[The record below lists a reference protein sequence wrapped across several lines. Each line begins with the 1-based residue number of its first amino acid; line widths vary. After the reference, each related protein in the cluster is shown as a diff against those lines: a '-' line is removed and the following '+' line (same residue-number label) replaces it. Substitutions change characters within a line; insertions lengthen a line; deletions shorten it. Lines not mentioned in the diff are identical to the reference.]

1 MNLDQR
7 VAAVHLGDGTVLRW
21 PGAIVCVPP
30 GDGARAAVEQ
40 LSADLAIGGDDP
52 GPGRILEAIRT
63 LTEAHRPSLAALVA
77 VDAGVRALVTGNA
90 EIAGADDP
98 LVGTTGEITETDL
111 GDPAGPLVLRGI
123 GDGSGPV
130 STAHDLRAGTVP
142 GRGVTVSRR
151 VEHVDEPLPAP
162 VPELAAPPAPPPPPV
177 AAATEAGEETLV
189 PGAFEVLDL
198 GLGVDDELAPL
209 PVIEAPD
216 ATGGVVEAA
225 PDDGAE
231 LVPGILCSRGHFNN
245 PQARYCMV
253 CGISMV
259 HLTHR
264 VVHQPR
270 PTLGFAVF
278 DDGATYAFDRAYVV
292 GRDPEDEATDRGAE
306 ALLLDDTERT
316 VSRAHAEIR
325 PVEWDVVLVDLGS
338 TNGTFVWNPPAG
350 RWDRLEPGEQRRL
363 ESGAAVSIGRR
374 TFVFESV
381 HRLAPPSGPTSTPA
395 PPPELR

>member
-1 MNLDQR
+1 M
-7 VAAVHLGDGTVLRW
+7 
-21 PGAIVCVPP
+21 
-30 GDGARAAVEQ
+30 
-40 LSADLAIGGDDP
+40 
-52 GPGRILEAIRT
+52 
-63 LTEAHRPSLAALVA
+63 
-77 VDAGVRALVTGNA
+77 TGNA
-90 EIAGADDP
+90 EIVAPDRTV
-98 LVGTTGEITETDL
+98 VGSPGELIEIDL
-111 GDPAGPLVLRGI
+111 GEPAGPLVLRGL

-130 STAHDLRAGTVP
+130 SADHDLRAGIVP

-151 VEHVDEPLPAP
+151 EESVDEPMPTAMHEH
-162 VPELAAPPAPPPPPV
+162 VAAPPPPPP
-177 AAATEAGEETLV
+177 AAVPEIAEAPT
-189 PGAFEVLDL
+189 PGDFQVLDL
-198 GLGVDDELAPL
+198 GSPADDGSVGPL
-209 PVIEAPD
+209 PVLDAPD
-216 ATGGVVEAA
+216 AVVAVESEPA
-225 PDDGAE
+225 DDDAE
-231 LVPGILCSRGHFNN
+231 IVPGILCSRSHFNN

-292 GRDPEDEATDRGAE
+292 GRDPDDEAVERGAE
-306 ALLLDDTERT
+306 ALLLDDAERT

-350 RWDRLEPGEQRRL
+350 RWDRLEPGAQRRL

>member
-1 MNLDQR
+1 MNLDHH
-7 VAAVHLGDGTVLRW
+7 AAAIHLGDGTIARW
-21 PGAIVCVPP
+21 PGAIVCLPP
-30 GDGARAAVEQ
+30 ADGAGTALEQ
-40 LSADLAIGGDDP
+40 LRASLAIGGDDP
-52 GPGRILEAIRT
+52 GPGRILEAIGA
-63 LTEAHRPSLAALVA
+63 LAAEHRVTLAALVA
-77 VDAGVRALVTGNA
+77 VDAGLRAVVAGNA
-90 EIAGADDP
+90 EIATPDQTVTATSGE
-98 LVGTTGEITETDL
+98 LVEVDL
-111 GDPAGPLVLRGI
+111 GDPAGPLVLRGL

-130 STAHDLRAGTVP
+130 SDEHDLRAGIVP

-151 VEHVDEPLPAP
+151 ADELDEPMPTAMH
-162 VPELAAPPAPPPPPV
+162 ELVAPPPPPPP
-177 AAATEAGEETLV
+177 AAAVAVSEIVEAPT
-189 PGAFEVLDL
+189 PGNFEVLDL
-198 GLGVDDELAPL
+198 LGGTDDGELAPL
-209 PVIEAPD
+209 PVLDAPD
-216 ATGGVVEAA
+216 VVA
-225 PDDGAE
+225 PEPVEDDQAE

-292 GRDPEDEATDRGAE
+292 GRDPEDEAQERDAE
-306 ALLLDDTERT
+306 ALLLDDAERT

-350 RWDRLEPGEQRRL
+350 RWDRLEPGAQRRL

>member
-1 MNLDQR
+1 MNLDHH
-7 VAAVHLGDGTVLRW
+7 AAAIHLGDGTVARW
-21 PGAIVCVPP
+21 PGAIVCLPP
-30 GDGARAAVEQ
+30 ADGARAALEQ
-40 LSADLAIGGDDP
+40 LLAALAIGGDDP
-52 GPGRILEAIRT
+52 GPGRILEAIGT
-63 LTEAHRPSLAALVA
+63 LATEREVTLAALVA
-77 VDAGVRALVTGNA
+77 VDAGLRAVLAGNA
-90 EIAGADDP
+90 EIATPDQTLTASGRA
-98 LVGTTGEITETDL
+98 VVEVDL
-111 GDPAGPLVLRGI
+111 GDPAGPLVLRGL
-123 GDGSGPV
+123 GDGSEPV
-130 STAHDLRAGTVP
+130 STDHDLRAGLVP

-151 VEHVDEPLPAP
+151 IETLDESMPTAMHEHI
-162 VPELAAPPAPPPPPV
+162 APPPPPPPAAV
-177 AAATEAGEETLV
+177 AVSEVTEAPT
-189 PGAFEVLDL
+189 PGSFEVLDL
-198 GLGVDDELAPL
+198 LQGTDDGLAPL
-209 PVIEAPD
+209 PVLDAPD
-216 ATGGVVEAA
+216 VVA
-225 PDDGAE
+225 PEPIEDDREE

-292 GRDPEDEATDRGAE
+292 GRDPDDEAQERDAE
-306 ALLLDDTERT
+306 ALFLDDAERT

-350 RWDRLEPGEQRRL
+350 RWDRLEPGAQRRL